1 MFNIKTFIKKP
12 GVKIVDLSK
21 VQINPEIY
29 FINIVNSGE
38 IKKTKQDLD
47 IFSGKI
53 VSRSVFNSA

>member
-12 GVKIVDLSK
+12 DVKIVDLSK

-29 FINIVNSGE
+29 FINIDNSGE
-38 IKKTKQDLD
+38 IKKTKQVLD